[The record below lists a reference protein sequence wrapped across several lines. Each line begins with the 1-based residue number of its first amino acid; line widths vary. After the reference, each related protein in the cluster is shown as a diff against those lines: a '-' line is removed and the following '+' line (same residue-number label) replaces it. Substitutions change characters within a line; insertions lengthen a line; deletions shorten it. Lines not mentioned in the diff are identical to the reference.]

1 MFDIIVIGCGFAGAV
16 AARKLAEDKNKKVLI
31 LEKRSHIAGNMY
43 DNMDENSVYIHR
55 YGPHIF
61 HTRLEY
67 ILEYLQRFSDWFLY
81 EHRVLGKIDGKL
93 VPIPFNFSSIDKL
106 FSKEKAVI
114 IKRRL
119 IDVFPDR
126 QEISV
131 LELLN
136 ISDAIINE
144 LGQYIFEKV
153 FINYTAK
160 QWGIS
165 VEQVDKSVIN
175 RVPVVLS
182 YDDRYFQD
190 KIQCMPKY
198 GYTKLFENI
207 LDHPN
212 IIVNLNCNA
221 AERIKIVNGS
231 VYFDR
236 EIYRKPIIY
245 TGAVDELLN
254 YKYDKLP
261 YRSLDL
267 VFEQYNMTNF
277 QHCAVVNY
285 PNEEDFTRITEF
297 KYLTGQVVVG
307 KTTILKEYPMQ
318 YKITAEKGNIP
329 YYPIISE
336 KNINRY
342 QMYKTDID
350 RTGNIY
356 LCGRLAEYKYY
367 NMDAV
372 IDKALRLAEEMSI

>member
-1 MFDIIVIGCGFAGAV
+1 MFNIIVIGCGFAGAV
-16 AARKLAEDKNKKVLI
+16 AARKLAEEKNKKVLL

-43 DNMDENSVYIHR
+43 DEMDENGIYIHR

-61 HTRLEY
+61 HTKLEFV
-67 ILEYLQRFSDWFLY
+67 LEYLKRFSDWFFY
-81 EHRVLGKIDGKL
+81 EHRVLGKIDGQL
-93 VPIPFNFSSIDKL
+93 VPIPFNFSSIEKL
-106 FSKEKAVI
+106 FPEEKADI

-119 IDVFPDR
+119 VDVFPDR

-136 ISDAIINE
+136 ISDAIIKE

-153 FINYTAK
+153 FVNYTAK

-165 VEQVDKSVIN
+165 IKQVDKSVIN
-175 RVPVVLS
+175 RVPVVLG
-182 YDDRYFQD
+182 YDDKYFQD

-207 LDHPN
+207 LNHPN
-212 IIVNLNCNA
+212 ITVILNCNA
-221 AERIKIVNGS
+221 AERIKIVDEN
-231 VYFDR
+231 VYFDGD
-236 EIYRKPIIY
+236 IYRKPIIY

-254 YKYDKLP
+254 YKYAELP

-267 VFEQYNMTNF
+267 VFEQYDMTNF
-277 QHCAVVNY
+277 QPCAVINY

-307 KTTILKEYPMQ
+307 KTTILKEYSMQ
-318 YKITAEKGNIP
+318 YNMTSEKGNIP
-329 YYPIISE
+329 YYPIIN
-336 KNINRY
+336 KQNIKQY
-342 QMYKTDID
+342 EMYKADIE
-350 RTGNIY
+350 RIGNVF
-356 LCGRLAEYKYY
+356 LCGRLSEYKYY

-372 IDKALRLAEEMSI
+372 IDKALKLAEGINI